1 MRFVV
6 KIEEMKCT
14 LNSHEYTFVADAL
27 AVEHTRNSY
36 FQLVQQIFRLDFEP
50 WFLADEWDHRFIPA
64 VLMENDQV
72 VSSVAVCVNDILYA
86 GQQKRYVQLSTVMTA
101 PDHRNKGLNRYLMEA
116 ILNEWQD
123 KCDAIY
129 LLANDTVVDFY
140 PKFGFEVSQEF
151 QYSKPILSS
160 DGHYRKLD
168 IEYPAD
174 WRLILEKYLLG
185 NPFSEITVENRSLF
199 IFHCLH
205 GFSKNFYYVE
215 EYDAVAVIKLEND
228 RLICQ
233 EVLSDVQFE
242 LDDLLAAMANEHT
255 KVACLGFT
263 PKSKEGYTC
272 TALIEPDT
280 HLFVLK
286 GKENVFKDSKVMF
299 PIASHA

>member
-1 MRFVV
+1 
-6 KIEEMKCT
+6 MKCT
-14 LNSHEYTFVADAL
+14 INSREYTFVVDAL
-27 AVEHTRNSY
+27 ADERTRKSY

-72 VSSVAVCVNDILYA
+72 VSSVAVCVNDIHYA

-116 ILNEWQD
+116 ILNEWQE

-129 LLANDTVVDFY
+129 LSANDTVVDFY
-140 PKFGFEVSQEF
+140 PKFGFEVSLEF
-151 QYSKPILSS
+151 QYSKPIQST
-160 DGHYRKLD
+160 GGNFRKLD
-168 IEYPAD
+168 IENPAD
-174 WRLILEKYLLG
+174 WRLILEKYAVG

-199 IFHCLH
+199 VFHCLR

-233 EVLSDVQFE
+233 EVLSDVHFQ
-242 LDDLLAAMANEHT
+242 LDDLLAAMANENT
-255 KVACLGFT
+255 SVAHLGFT
-263 PKSKEGYTC
+263 PKSKEGYNC

-286 GKENVFKDSKVMF
+286 GKENMFKDNEVMF
-299 PIASHA
+299 PIASRA